1 MAFPHRRFNQ
11 NYWIARTNSKLIRHS
26 HICECGELNHLYSR
40 NWTLNYYRSSSS
52 LVSDFGM
59 ELFFGTRNAKT
70 A

>member
-11 NYWIARTNSKLIRHS
+11 NYWIARTNSKIRAS
-26 HICECGELNHLYSR
+26 HLCECWEFNNLNSR
-40 NWTLNYYRSSSS
+40 SWTLNYYRSSSS

-59 ELFFGTRNAKT
+59 ELFFGTRNAET